1 MVAPVEPPDV
11 TAAVWLRLPSLE
23 ATGSILSRSPVAE
36 RYSVLVL
43 TTVKLS
49 RLALPLV
56 KDAVMPGLL
65 GLSKVEPVNGSV

>member
-1 MVAPVEPPDV
+1 MVEAVEPPGV

-23 ATGSILSRSPVAE
+23 ATGSSLSRSPVAE

-56 KDAVMPGLL
+56 
-65 GLSKVEPVNGSV
+65 